1 MTLCTLS
8 RTCMLYFFFGYSTL
22 YIWRNLWVFS
32 YAHIYVSSKKMA
44 VECKVISKANQMQ
57 LHATSLHDKKWKN
70 ESENRPPCHETGCSI
85 KNQQLS
91 ITMGTWFSSW
101 PDSAPFELD
110 LHQHHRRMA
119 LHLKD
124 CPKKRWIQNAR
135 ETLVPVKG
143 CKRWA
148 WWHFWSPNWQRKM
161 PLIYH
166 YYSPCLLAVYTTY
179 PLIN

>member
-8 RTCMLYFFFGYSTL
+8 RTCMLYFFFGTQRCTSEGTFGSFLMPTYMVL
-22 YIWRNLWVFS
+22 Q
-32 YAHIYVSSKKMA
+32 KKMA

-57 LHATSLHDKKWKN
+57 LHATSLHDKKRKN

-91 ITMGTWFSSW
+91 IIMGTWFSSW

-135 ETLVPVKG
+135 ETLFPVKG

-161 PLIYH
+161 PLFF
-166 YYSPCLLAVYTTY
+166 PLL
-179 PLIN
+179 

>member
-1 MTLCTLS
+1 MGVMLRCLMTLCTLS
-8 RTCMLYFFFGYSTL
+8 RTCMLYFFFGTQRCTSEGTFGSFLMPTYMVL
-22 YIWRNLWVFS
+22 Q
-32 YAHIYVSSKKMA
+32 KKMA

-57 LHATSLHDKKWKN
+57 LHATSLHDKKRKN

-91 ITMGTWFSSW
+91 IIMGTWFSSW

-124 CPKKRWIQNAR
+124 CPKKR
-135 ETLVPVKG
+135 
-143 CKRWA
+143 
-148 WWHFWSPNWQRKM
+148 
-161 PLIYH
+161 
-166 YYSPCLLAVYTTY
+166 
-179 PLIN
+179 